1 MNYYPTNFYSNYPQP
16 QSIYGYNQNQ
26 IPSYQAPQ
34 NQLAAS
40 NNQIPGKIVDSQEV
54 ARVSDIPFGGYGI
67 FPKADLSE
75 VYIKMW
81 NNNGTTSLVCFKPIV
96 EGQVVK
102 EEEKE
107 DRRYY
112 DGKESKESLSHEEYN
127 KLHEKLLEKI
137 NQLEEKIDEMQ
148 KQQQNGQEKMQI
160 IKRKE

>member
-1 MNYYPTNFYSNYPQP
+1 MNYYPTNFYSSYPQSQ
-16 QSIYGYNQNQ
+16 QSMYSYNQPQ
-26 IPSYQAPQ
+26 LPSYQTPQ
-34 NQLAAS
+34 TPIAAQT
-40 NNQIPGKIVDSQEV
+40 NQIPGKIVDSQEV

-81 NNNGTTSLVCFKPIV
+81 NNNGTTSLVCFKPII
-96 EGQVVK
+96 EGQIVK
-102 EEEKE
+102 EEEKDE
-107 DRRYY
+107 RKFH
-112 DGKESKESLSHEEYN
+112 DGKESKQEYSHEECN

-148 KQQQNGQEKMQI
+148 RNQSQQEKLPI